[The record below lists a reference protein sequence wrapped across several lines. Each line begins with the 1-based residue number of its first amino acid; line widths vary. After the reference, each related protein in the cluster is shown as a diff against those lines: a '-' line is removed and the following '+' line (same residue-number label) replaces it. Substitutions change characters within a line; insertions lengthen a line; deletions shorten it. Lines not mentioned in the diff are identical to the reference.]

1 MLPLHRCPTHPG
13 EMLLEEFLKPLDASV
28 ADAAAKMG
36 LSQSTLKAI
45 IKGRQPTTEAVAQ
58 SFAAFTGM
66 SAQFWIGLQA
76 NYDEWHRRRTAKI

>member
-1 MLPLHRCPTHPG
+1 MCRL
-13 EMLLEEFLKPLDASV
+13 

-36 LSQSTLKAI
+36 LSPSTLKAT
-45 IKGRQPTTEAVAQ
+45 IKGRQHAAEAVAE